1 MFIQGFGLKST
12 FHIMFKTS
20 KDMKNI
26 VSLGKNPQNYEN
38 VPNETSVYKRKS
50 I

>member
-1 MFIQGFGLKST
+1 
-12 FHIMFKTS
+12 MFKTS

-26 VSLGKNPQNYEN
+26 VSLGKKPQNYEN